1 MPTPRI
7 GLITIGQSPR
17 NDIVPDMLAQLGR
30 QVDVIQAGAIDGLT
44 LDEVLTLA
52 PEGDEAWA
60 VSRMRDGFE
69 VRLAKRELNPRMQQR
84 VSELEQQ
91 GVDLIVPLCASDWSM
106 LSVNVPF
113 INPGK
118 ALMPIVHAMLRP
130 SGTLGMVS
138 PTEAQ
143 ARLGEQRAQG
153 GPVPVVSTFAQP
165 YADDPDER
173 LRQCETAGRLL
184 ADAGVD
190 LIYMGC
196 MGHTREMRAVVREV
210 SGRPTLTANGIIA
223 GLISQA
229 VA

>member
-1 MPTPRI
+1 MGVPRI

-17 NDIVPDMLAQLGR
+17 DDVVPDMLAQLGR
-30 QVDVIQAGAIDGLT
+30 EVDVIQAGALDGLS

-52 PEGDEAWA
+52 PRGDEAWA
-60 VSRMRDGFE
+60 VSRMQDGHE
-69 VRLAKRELNPRMQQR
+69 VMLAKRELVPRMQQR
-84 VSELEQQ
+84 IVELEQQ
-91 GVDLIVPLCASDWSM
+91 GIDLIVPLCASDWSA
-106 LSVNVPF
+106 LSVNTSF

-118 ALMPIVHAMLRP
+118 ALLPIVHAMLRP
-130 SGTLGMVS
+130 GGTLGMIA

-143 ARLGEQRAQG
+143 AKLSETRQRDSLT
-153 GPVPVVSTFAQP
+153 PVVSTFAQP
-165 YADDPDER
+165 YVADEDEKF
-173 LRQCETAGRLL
+173 RQCAAAGRLL

-196 MGHTREMRAVVREV
+196 MGHSREMRAVVREV

-223 GLISQA
+223 GLIAQA